1 MDLEEEK
8 TKIAVTFLA
17 ASLSAKRIQ
26 DILIRSDPAM
36 VFSRA
41 KQLIGELAL
50 PEAASQW
57 LREPD
62 WKKVEETVS
71 WCRVQGVRLMWRG
84 EVGYPL
90 CLEHLS
96 DPPSWLYLWG
106 EGALEGAALAVVGTR
121 QPSLYG
127 RQVTARLVGELTR
140 AGLIIVSGLARGL
153 DAEAHRAT
161 LENGGRTWAIL
172 GSGFQRLYPPENVGL
187 ARRVLSSGLLVSEYP
202 PPIEPAPWHFPARNR
217 LIAALSLGVLVVE
230 AGERSGTLLTA
241 DFALDLGIEVFA
253 VPGPITSPQSV
264 GCHRL
269 LKQGAK
275 LVEKAEDVLEELRLE
290 LLSIAP
296 QIPQPALSAEEEQLQ
311 QLLAAAPLSLEE
323 IVSRCPWPAS
333 KTLALLSMLEV
344 KGLVRALPG
353 SNYAIL

>member
-1 MDLEEEK
+1 MDLTEEK
-8 TKIAVTFLA
+8 SKFALTFLA
-17 ASLSAKRIQ
+17 ATLSIKRIL
-26 DILIRSDPAM
+26 DILIRADPVQ

-41 KQLIGELAL
+41 RQLIGELAL
-50 PEAASQW
+50 PEAAAQW

-62 WKKVEETVS
+62 WKKVEETIA
-71 WCRVQGVRLMWRG
+71 WCRTQGVRLLWRG
-84 EVGYPL
+84 EAGYPL

-96 DPPSWLYLWG
+96 DPPPWLYLWG
-106 EGALEGAALAVVGTR
+106 EGTLEGAALAVVGTR

-127 RQVTARLVGELTR
+127 RQVAARLVAELART
-140 AGLIIVSGLARGL
+140 GLTIVSGLARGL

-172 GSGFQRLYPPENVGL
+172 GSGFQRIYPPENVGL
-187 ARRVLSSGLLVSEYP
+187 AHRLRSAGLLISEYP

-241 DFALDLGIEVFA
+241 DFALELGREVFA

-290 LLSIAP
+290 LFPLAP
-296 QIPQPALSAEEEQLQ
+296 QTARPDLTAEEEELQ

-323 IVSRCPWPAS
+323 IVARCPWPAS
-333 KTLALLSMLEV
+333 KTMALLSMLEV
-344 KGLVRALPG
+344 KGVVRALPG
-353 SNYAIL
+353 RNYAIL

>member
-1 MDLEEEK
+1 
-8 TKIAVTFLA
+8 
-17 ASLSAKRIQ
+17 
-26 DILIRSDPAM
+26 
-36 VFSRA
+36 
-41 KQLIGELAL
+41 
-50 PEAASQW
+50 
-57 LREPD
+57 
-62 WKKVEETVS
+62 
-71 WCRVQGVRLMWRG
+71 
-84 EVGYPL
+84 
-90 CLEHLS
+90 
-96 DPPSWLYLWG
+96 
-106 EGALEGAALAVVGTR
+106 
-121 QPSLYG
+121 
-127 RQVTARLVGELTR
+127 
-140 AGLIIVSGLARGL
+140 
-153 DAEAHRAT
+153 AEAHRAT
-161 LENGGRTWAIL
+161 LENSGRTWAIL

-290 LLSIAP
+290 LLSAVP

-323 IVSRCPWPAS
+323 IVSHFPWPAS
-333 KTLALLSMLEV
+333 KTMALLSMLEV

-353 SNYAIL
+353 RNYAIL